1 LESLWQIFEKAVHGP
16 GARVNRKNTEIRIG
30 TLLQLRRVRLSTG
43 VLVERLFNL
52 TPSISE

>member
-43 VLVERLFNL
+43 VLVDRLFNL